1 MCFAEHKTEKIK
13 RKFYQLRIMDFL
25 ARQISLEYEIIL
37 KNAQYIEV
45 QPQPT
50 GVIPLRCTIDKL
62 TPHNRTCTAHV

>member
-1 MCFAEHKTEKIK
+1 MECNILQILLCFAEHKTEKIK

-45 QPQPT
+45 QPLDT
-50 GVIPLRCTIDKL
+50 NRCDPLAL
-62 TPHNRTCTAHV
+62 HNR